1 MTFHF
6 LLIFTLLNLA
16 FAGSHAT
23 LTKEELHWISVFP
36 RYPMPK
42 VLQDILPRPGQS
54 KLFRGD
60 IALDKKGVN
69 DPEFGAYWYGDN
81 SVKESKGEVAPTNKG
96 VNDPEFGAYWYGD
109 NSIKESK
116 GEDAPSNK
124 GVNDPE
130 FGAYWYGDNSVKES
144 KGEVAPTNKGVNDPE
159 FGAYWYGD
167 NSIKESKG
175 EDAPSNKG
183 VNDPEFGAYWYG
195 DNSIKESKGEDAPS
209 NKGVNDP
216 EFGAYWY
223 GDNSGK
229 ESKSGVAP
237 TNHKDSVMKP
247 KGNRKSL
254 GAKSNYDNA
263 AIKETIYFF
272 EKDLLPSTKVNL
284 PRLIQKRDRVL
295 FLPQQDAESMPLSN
309 DKLPEILKNFSL
321 KAESK
326 GANNVQITVKNC
338 ERAEM
343 KGEEK
348 YCATSLES
356 FVDLSVSMLGK
367 NIKLLSHEIGE
378 ETKKPLFTIGKGVQ
392 NMGENDI
399 VCHKMKYPYAVYLC
413 HSIKKTEVYKVP
425 LVGIDGKKDKAV
437 AVCHKDTSAWSPNH
451 IAFRVL
457 KVKPGTVPIC
467 HFLGRDTLV
476 WIRK

>member
-1 MTFHF
+1 MGFHF
-6 LLIFTLLNLA
+6 LLICTLLNLA
-16 FAGSHAT
+16 IAGSHAT

-36 RYPMPK
+36 HTPMPN

-54 KLFRGD
+54 TLFGGD
-60 IALDKKGVN
+60 IAPDQKGVN

-81 SVKESKGEVAPTNKG
+81 SGKQSKSEYAPANKGVNDPEFGAYWYGDNTGKESKSEDAPTNIGVNDPEFGAYWYGDNTGKESKSEDAPTNKG

-109 NSIKESK
+109 NSGKKSK
-116 GEDAPSNK
+116 NEYAPAKK

-130 FGAYWYGDNSVKES
+130 FGAYGYDSEYKGPMKES
-144 KGEVAPTNKGVNDPE
+144 TVDNAPNK
-159 FGAYWYGD
+159 
-167 NSIKESKG
+167 KR
-175 EDAPSNKG
+175 
-183 VNDPEFGAYWYG
+183 
-195 DNSIKESKGEDAPS
+195 
-209 NKGVNDP
+209 
-216 EFGAYWY
+216 
-223 GDNSGK
+223 
-229 ESKSGVAP
+229 
-237 TNHKDSVMKP
+237 
-247 KGNRKSL
+247 NRKSL
-254 GAKSNYDNA
+254 GGKSNHDNA

-272 EKDLLPSTKVNL
+272 QKDLLPGTKVIL
-284 PRLIQKRDRVL
+284 PRLVQKSDRAT
-295 FLPQQDAESMPLSN
+295 FLPQQVAESLPLSN

-321 KAESK
+321 KAESS
-326 GANNVQITVKNC
+326 GANYVKITVKNC

-356 FVDLSVSMLGK
+356 FIDLSVSMLGK
-367 NIKLLSHEIGE
+367 NIQLLSHELGK
-378 ETKKPLFTIGKGVQ
+378 ETKNPLFTIRKGVR

-425 LVGIDGKKDKAV
+425 LVDIDGTKVNAV

-467 HFLGRDTLV
+467 HFLGRDTIV
-476 WIRK
+476 WAPN